1 MEELTNEKQA
11 YIFLIQL
18 LDAATTRGA
27 FNRTEVLQYNNALG
41 ILDKI
46 FQEEKEPSDE

>member
-18 LDAATTRGA
+18 LDTATTRGA

-46 FQEEKEPSDE
+46 FEKESEGSNE

>member
-27 FNRTEVLQYNNALG
+27 FNRTEVLKYNNALG
-41 ILDKI
+41 VLDNL
-46 FQEEKEPSDE
+46 FQEEPKPSDE

>member
-18 LDAATTRGA
+18 LDTATTRGA

-46 FQEEKEPSDE
+46 FQEEKEPSNE